1 LGELDTSVIRS
12 LDDLARA
19 TREWAKD
26 PSRYKELELRSPGL
40 STAELARL
48 TAALPGLPASYLE
61 CLARFDLRHTSFS
74 YFGLAPLTGDDFVQ
88 ALLEANDPEGYLY
101 STYLAPNGLYFV
113 AHWEVD
119 PFCVA
124 RDLPG
129 RPGGEVI
136 GIDQASAAEPRLYRV
151 APTFAIAMLAA
162 GSVLEARDDPAMA
175 GAPGLDRFLSQL
187 TELGLDEEQRNSWR
201 YLIDSSGFWH

>member
-1 LGELDTSVIRS
+1 MIRS

-19 TREWAKD
+19 TRQWAKD
-26 PSRYKELELRSPGL
+26 PSRDKDLELRSPGL
-40 STAELARL
+40 SASELDRL

-61 CLARFDLRHTSFS
+61 CLARFDLRRTSFS

-88 ALLEANDPEGYLY
+88 AMLEANDPEGYLY

-113 AHWEVD
+113 AHWEAD

-136 GIDQASAAEPRLYRV
+136 GVDQASGAEPRLYRV
-151 APTFAIAMLAA
+151 APTFALAMLAA
-162 GSVLEARDDPAMA
+162 GSVLEALDDPAMA
-175 GAPGLDRFLSQL
+175 GAAGLERFLSGL
-187 TELGLDEEQRNSWR
+187 TKLGLDEEQRNSWR
-201 YLIDSSGFWH
+201 YLIDSSGFWR